1 MHPSVQW
8 NNGNTGASGLES
20 TADLC
25 SKWPGNGGSYEPVDA
40 EGECVLALDAA
51 LVLPWDTLRV
61 CSVLSEAVSHPRITL
76 KIILQE
82 VKVLNL
88 LFLGRNGR
96 WAHFENFVS
105 LFGKLIESLASIVI
119 EARLAE
125 SIVIG
130 CIELA
135 WHEVR
140 LLFFLNNA
148 TMESKL

>member
-8 NNGNTGASGLES
+8 NNGNTGASGLKS

-25 SKWPGNGGSYEPVDA
+25 GKWPGNGGSYEPVDA

-61 CSVLSEAVSHPRITL
+61 CSVLSEAVSHPGITL

-82 VKVLNL
+82 VEILDL

-148 TMESKL
+148 TMESYL